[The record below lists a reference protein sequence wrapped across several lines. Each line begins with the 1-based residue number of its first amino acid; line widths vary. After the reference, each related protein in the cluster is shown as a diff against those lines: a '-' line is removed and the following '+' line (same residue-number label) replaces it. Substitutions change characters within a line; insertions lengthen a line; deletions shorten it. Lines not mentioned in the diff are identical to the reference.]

1 MAKEQQRLL
10 PPKPPEKQV
19 PRPKPAVP
27 QAATT
32 NEMNEIMK
40 TAITDEQCIPEDVP
54 LKEAIASL
62 MEGIENPLK
71 TELTR
76 DVLRAWRAID
86 NGVTAKTAQS
96 RTKYWRQWQSYA
108 TAWGKNAFLSDAA
121 PIEKGI
127 ILTAFAARVRTG
139 FYGRGSQVRVPSV
152 SEALAAISK
161 TIELAGQPSPVYRFE
176 ETYILPVQRCIE
188 GMRREDPPST
198 PQLALPVAVPIQSFT
213 TAQGSSDHRLH
224 ATADLSI
231 IAFFYLLRVG
241 EYTAPRQAK
250 RNGRNVRATR
260 TVQFRVQD
268 IGFWKT
274 QKQLDRNS
282 DLHTLLQADA
292 ATMKI
297 SNQKNGRMGQ
307 TIHHDSF
314 DQDHSP
320 VKALARRVHHILS
333 NNDGDDSALI
343 CMYKKG
349 NEMKAVTP
357 NDMITSIRTSVKD
370 LKLDEAGI
378 DPDIVG
384 VHSLRAGGA
393 MSLKLHGKSDTTIMK
408 QGRWSGL
415 TFLQYIHNQ
424 IGHLSKD
431 LSTTMATAIP
441 FLNIAAIQPP
451 TQHAPALNN

>member
-1 MAKEQQRLL
+1 
-10 PPKPPEKQV
+10 
-19 PRPKPAVP
+19 
-27 QAATT
+27 
-32 NEMNEIMK
+32 
-40 TAITDEQCIPEDVP
+40 
-54 LKEAIASL
+54 
-62 MEGIENPLK
+62 MEGVKNPLK

-86 NGVTAKTAQS
+86 NGITAKTAQS
-96 RTKYWRQWQSYA
+96 RTKYWQQWQRYA
-108 TAWGKNAFLSDAA
+108 RSWGKNPFLSDASK
-121 PIEKGI
+121 IEQGI

-139 FYGRGSQVRVPSV
+139 FYGRGSQVRVQTV
-152 SEALAAISK
+152 AEALAAISK

-198 PQLALPVAVPIQSFT
+198 PQLALPVAVPIQSFKRAYSAT
-213 TAQGSSDHRLH
+213 DSREQ

-241 EYTAPRQAK
+241 EYTTPRTAR
-250 RNGRNVRATR
+250 RNNQLVRATR

-268 IGFWKT
+268 IGFWKNN
-274 QKQLDRNS
+274 QQLDRNS
-282 DLHTLLQADA
+282 DLGSLLQADA

-307 TIHHDSF
+307 TIHHDGF
-314 DQDHSP
+314 DEEHSP
-320 VKALARRVHHILS
+320 VKALARRIHHILKH
-333 NNDGDDSALI
+333 NNGDDSALI
-343 CMYKKG
+343 CMYKKDDT
-349 NEMKAVTP
+349 MRAVTAT
-357 NDMITSIRTSVKD
+357 DMITSIRTSVKE
-370 LKLDEAGI
+370 LKLDQAGI

-393 MSLKLHGKSDTTIMK
+393 MSLKLHGHSDTTIMK

-424 IGHLSKD
+424 IGHLSKN
-431 LSTTMATAIP
+431 LSTTMATQIP

-451 TQHAPALNN
+451 SHHAPALTL